1 MFGYIRPYKPEMK
14 IKEFDT
20 YKAVY
25 CGLCKQLGKAY
36 GPFAR
41 MTLSYDFTF
50 LSLISLSLR
59 EQCGGFR
66 MEKCMANPLKKKPCL
81 VPCDDLTLGAATAM
95 IMFYHK
101 LRDNIQDSGF
111 GGRLKA
117 RLLLP
122 FAASARKKAARFYPE
137 IEEIVAECMREQYEV
152 EHSDSLSVD
161 RAAEP
166 SAKALSL
173 IFAGL
178 SEQPAQKKVLT
189 RLGYLVGRYVY
200 LIDALDDL
208 EEDIESGSY
217 NILYRRAKADGRD
230 APEEMHAYA
239 KGVLNLTVGQI
250 AAAYELLDLKRYHP
264 ILDNLIYLGLH
275 QSLKLVLEKKQNT
288 TAPAGKQENL
298 ETDGKE
304 LIV

>member
-25 CGLCKQLGKAY
+25 CGLCKQLGRAY

-50 LSLISLSLR
+50 LSLIALSLR
-59 EQCGGFR
+59 EECGGFR
-66 MEKCMANPLKKKPCL
+66 AQRCAANPLKKKPCL
-81 VPCDDLTLGAATAM
+81 VPCGDLTLGASTAM
-95 IMFYHK
+95 IMFYYK

-111 GGRLKA
+111 AGRLKA

-122 FAASARKKAARFYPE
+122 FAAPARKKAARLYPE
-137 IEEIVAECMREQYEV
+137 IETAVADCMREQAQV
-152 EHSDSLSVD
+152 ERSDSLSVD

-166 SAKALSL
+166 TARALSL

-178 SEQPAQKKVLT
+178 SEQPAQQKVLA

-208 EEDIESGSY
+208 EEDRKTGCY
-217 NILYRRAKADGRD
+217 NILDRRARADGLRTED
-230 APEEMHAYA
+230 GVWAYA
-239 KGVLNLTVGQI
+239 REVLNLTVGQI
-250 AAAYELLDLKRYHP
+250 AAAYELLELRRFRP
-264 ILDNLIYLGLH
+264 ILDNVIYLGLH
-275 QSLKLVLEKKQNT
+275 HSVEQVLENSQNRRG
-288 TAPAGKQENL
+288 PGRAGRP
-298 ETDGKE
+298 ETDGTD
-304 LIV
+304 LTV